1 MRNTSTGDG
10 TGILTK
16 VNATSRY
23 GLPHSCKPSTDNSF
37 LAHHLASL
45 VLHSCCRYIDE
56 PPLEYYAVSAPCS
69 ICLDFEPPTVSLS
82 IFTFPMPMCPASH
95 PFTKI

>member
-1 MRNTSTGDG
+1 MRGEGGCEEKKRWEGLMRNTSTGDR

-16 VNATSRY
+16 VNAT
-23 GLPHSCKPSTDNSF
+23 
-37 LAHHLASL
+37 ASL